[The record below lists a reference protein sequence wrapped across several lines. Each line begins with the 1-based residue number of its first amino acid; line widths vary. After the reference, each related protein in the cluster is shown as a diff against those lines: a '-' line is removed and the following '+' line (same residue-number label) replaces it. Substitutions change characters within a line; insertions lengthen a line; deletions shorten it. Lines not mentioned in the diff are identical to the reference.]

1 VWNLR
6 SWSGVAGAGMSTF
19 TEFLHAHVAFVCQAV
34 GMIELGALASCACD
48 FFRKTLPH
56 LAARNCASWL
66 LRSWSRDDTRA
77 YRCVAIG
84 SWRHSVPSYVV
95 GLAEWREARR
105 GAGMGVSKGLQNSQN
120 QYGIGI
126 SSGS

>member
-1 VWNLR
+1 MVLDNL
-6 SWSGVAGAGMSTF
+6 
-19 TEFLHAHVAFVCQAV
+19 LL
-34 GMIELGALASCACD
+34 IE
-48 FFRKTLPH
+48 
-56 LAARNCASWL
+56 
-66 LRSWSRDDTRA
+66 
-77 YRCVAIG
+77 
-84 SWRHSVPSYVV
+84 V